1 MEILL
6 IDAENF
12 QVSENILDE
21 IIKNHSIRIKN
32 IYADFSEEQIIRF
45 WNSKI
50 LKFGL
55 NQIQTLKIKGKGSVD
70 ATLMLDALEISL
82 NHNLNKVII
91 CGNDKDYIPLCKKLR
106 EYDIETHVYGYG
118 YSSISHFCDS
128 FVDVSKLKLKENDD
142 KLEIGLFNNKYVLTS
157 ESSFSESESE
167 SGSGSESEYES
178 EYESKNK
185 NKGNNEN
192 DKELKLIKKLI
203 LNFFK
208 KNKKIRIG
216 KLKQNIR
223 KNKKLLY
230 LCKKKLCFNKLDKS
244 LIKIFPNTFIYYNSK
259 NGCMIKLL

>member
-32 IYADFSEEQIIRF
+32 IYADFSEDQIIRF
-45 WNSKI
+45 WNPKI

-55 NQIQTLKIKGKGSVD
+55 NQIQTLKIRGKGSVD
-70 ATLMLDALEISL
+70 ATLMLDALELSL

-128 FVDVSKLKLKENDD
+128 FIDVSKLKLKEDD
-142 KLEIGLFNNKYVLTS
+142 KKI
-157 ESSFSESESE
+157 
-167 SGSGSESEYES
+167 
-178 EYESKNK
+178 
-185 NKGNNEN
+185 
-192 DKELKLIKKLI
+192 LK
-203 LNFFK
+203 FFEK
-208 KNKKIRIG
+208 TKKIRIG
-216 KLKQNIR
+216 KLKQTIR

-230 LCKKKLCFNKLDKS
+230 LCKKNLCFNKLDKS
-244 LIKIFPNTFIYYNSK
+244 LVKQFPNTFVHYNSK
-259 NGCMIKLL
+259 NGCIIKLL

>member
-32 IYADFSEEQIIRF
+32 IYADFSEDQIIRF

-55 NQIQTLKIKGKGSVD
+55 NQIQTLKIRGKGSVD
-70 ATLMLDALEISL
+70 ATLMLDALELSL

-128 FVDVSKLKLKENDD
+128 FVDVSKLKLKEEN
-142 KLEIGLFNNKYVLTS
+142 KKIEKGIFNKYEVSSETSETSEQS
-157 ESSFSESESE
+157 ESSESVIYIDTYTDESDD
-167 SGSGSESEYES
+167 
-178 EYESKNK
+178 SKS
-185 NKGNNEN
+185 NE
-192 DKELKLIKKLI
+192 KENELELIKNLI
-203 LNFFK
+203 LKYFK

-223 KNKKLLY
+223 KNKNLLY
-230 LCKKKLCFNKLDKS
+230 LCKKNLCFNKLDKS
-244 LIKIFPNTFIYYNSK
+244 LIKAFPDTFIYYNSK

>member
-167 SGSGSESEYES
+167 S
-178 EYESKNK
+178 
-185 NKGNNEN
+185 
-192 DKELKLIKKLI
+192 DQDQI
-203 LNFFK
+203 
-208 KNKKIRIG
+208 
-216 KLKQNIR
+216 
-223 KNKKLLY
+223 
-230 LCKKKLCFNKLDKS
+230 
-244 LIKIFPNTFIYYNSK
+244 
-259 NGCMIKLL
+259 

>member
-32 IYADFSEEQIIRF
+32 IYADFSEDQIIRF
-45 WNSKI
+45 WNPKI

-55 NQIQTLKIKGKGSVD
+55 NQIQTLKIRGKGSVD
-70 ATLMLDALEISL
+70 ATLMLDALELSL

-128 FVDVSKLKLKENDD
+128 FIDVSKLKLKEDD
-142 KLEIGLFNNKYVLTS
+142 KKIEKGIFNKYQETSDS
-157 ESSFSESESE
+157 ESSESVVYIDTYTDESSSDLNE
-167 SGSGSESEYES
+167 R
-178 EYESKNK
+178 
-185 NKGNNEN
+185 NNEL
-192 DKELKLIKKLI
+192 EIIKNLI
-203 LNFFK
+203 LKFFEK
-208 KNKKIRIG
+208 TKKIRIG
-216 KLKQNIR
+216 KLKQTIR

-230 LCKKKLCFNKLDKS
+230 LCKKNLCFNKLDKS
-244 LIKIFPNTFIYYNSK
+244 LVKQFPNTFVHYNSK
-259 NGCMIKLL
+259 NGCIIKLV

>member
-12 QVSENILDE
+12 QVSENILDK

-70 ATLMLDALEISL
+70 ATLMLDALEISF

-128 FVDVSKLKLKENDD
+128 FVDVSKLKED
-142 KLEIGLFNNKYVLTS
+142 NNKFILRS
-157 ESSFSESESE
+157 ESSYSESSYSESESE
-167 SGSGSESEYES
+167 SSDE
-178 EYESKNK
+178 
-185 NKGNNEN
+185 
-192 DKELKLIKKLI
+192 DDTELELIKKLI
-203 LNFFK
+203 LKFFEK
-208 KNKKIRIG
+208 KKKIRIG
-216 KLKQNIR
+216 ELKQNIK

-230 LCKKKLCFNKLDKS
+230 LCKKNLCFNKLDKS